1 MAFLRQIVV
10 TVLVLLV
17 ALGVWMMLSPLP
29 GRLVLE
35 SGLPLPQQAKDLIAR
50 LSPEDAEKVG
60 ATPAGRD
67 GNQAAPLVVVDPALP
82 AVTRDRLRALGT
94 GEAVRSVAIRA
105 DATGIVAGIGFASGE
120 VVKAGA
126 TLAVLQND
134 AERVAVDRA
143 KLALTAAE
151 DQLKRYQ
158 SLSAGAAIT
167 AVQLDEVARARDAA
181 ALDLQT
187 AEIALRKR
195 DVTSPIAGRVGLLDL
210 DIGDLVDSSTQ
221 IAVVDDRS
229 QLKILF
235 NVPEAYAAELAIGQT
250 VTAEPT
256 TRTGRVFQGRLTA
269 LDSRIDEASRTLRA
283 EAVVDNAEDLLRPGM
298 SFGISMEFP
307 GQTYVSVDP
316 LAIQWERAG
325 SYVWTVEDGKAV
337 KKPVG
342 IIERNVDRILV
353 ASDTLKANE
362 PVVREGLQQ
371 LREGLSVRVREPVQ
385 APVPADATDAPAP
398 VPSAAA
404 DPANGRRAELAR

>member
-1 MAFLRQIVV
+1 MAFLRQLVVTIVV
-10 TVLVLLV
+10 LLA
-17 ALGVWMMLSPLP
+17 ALGIWMTLSPLP

-35 SGLPLPQQAKDLIAR
+35 SGLPLPSPVRDLVAR
-50 LSPEDAEKVG
+50 LSPAQHEKVG
-60 ATPAGRD
+60 ATPALREGR
-67 GNQAAPLVVVDPALP
+67 QAVPLVVVDPALP
-82 AVTRDRLRALGT
+82 SVTRDRLNALGT
-94 GEAVRSVAIRA
+94 GEAIRSVAIRP
-105 DATGIVAGIGFASGE
+105 DAGGIVAGIGFASGDQVE
-120 VVKAGA
+120 EGA

-151 DQLKRYQ
+151 EQLRRYQ

-167 AVQLDEVARARDAA
+167 AVQLDEVSRARDAA

-195 DVTSPIAGRVGLLDL
+195 DVVAPISGRVGLLDL

-221 IAVVDDRS
+221 VAVVDDRS

-235 NVPEAYAAELAIGQT
+235 NVPEAYAAELELGQT

-256 TRTGRVFQGRLTA
+256 TRTGRVFEGRLSA

-283 EAVVDNAEDLLRPGM
+283 EALVDNAEDLLRPGM

-307 GQTYVSVDP
+307 GQSYLSVDP

-325 SYVWTVEDGKAV
+325 SYVWAVENDKAV
-337 KKPVG
+337 KKPVR

-353 ASDTLKANE
+353 ASETLKANDR
-362 PVVREGLQQ
+362 VVREGLQQ
-371 LREGLSVRVREPVQ
+371 LREGLGVRVLDQ
-385 APVPADATDAPAP
+385 AVPPVPADATQTPAP

-404 DPANGRRAELAR
+404 DPANGRRAELTP

>member
-10 TVLVLLV
+10 TILVLLV

-50 LSPEDAEKVG
+50 LSPEDVQKAA
-60 ATPAGRD
+60 ATPGRGQD
-67 GNQAAPLVVVDPALP
+67 EAAPLVVVDPAQS
-82 AVTRDRLRALGT
+82 ATTRDRLRALGT
-94 GEAVRSVAIRA
+94 GEAVRSVAIRP
-105 DATGIVAGIGFASGE
+105 DASGIVAGIGFGSGE
-120 VVKAGA
+120 EVREGA

-151 DQLKRYQ
+151 EQLRRYK

-167 AVQLDEVARARDAA
+167 AVQLDEVSRARDAA

-195 DVTSPIAGRVGLLDL
+195 DVISPISGRVGLLDL
-210 DIGDLVDSSTQ
+210 DIGDLVDSTTQ

-229 QLKILF
+229 KLKILF
-235 NVPEAYAAELAIGQT
+235 NVPEAYAAELAIGQR

-256 TRTGRVFQGRLTA
+256 TRTGRVFEGTLTA

-283 EAVVDNAEDLLRPGM
+283 EAVVDNAQDLLRPGM
-298 SFGISMEFP
+298 SFGIAMEFP
-307 GQTYVSVDP
+307 GQSYLSVDP
-316 LAIQWERAG
+316 LSIQWERAG
-325 SYVWTVEDGKAV
+325 SYVWAVEADKAV
-337 KKPVG
+337 KKPVR

-353 ASDTLKANE
+353 ASDTLKANDR
-362 PVVREGLQQ
+362 VVREGLQQ
-371 LREGLSVRVREPVQ
+371 LREGLAVRVREPVE
-385 APVPADATDAPAP
+385 APVPNDATQTPPP

-404 DPANGRRAELAR
+404 DPAGGRRAELAR